1 MLILDGFDERT
12 HFLLRCTSDK
22 MNTELPPT
30 IYNVNVDGMSAA
42 GYPNRL
48 HLTINTFSINN
59 ESHI

>member
-1 MLILDGFDERT
+1 
-12 HFLLRCTSDK
+12 